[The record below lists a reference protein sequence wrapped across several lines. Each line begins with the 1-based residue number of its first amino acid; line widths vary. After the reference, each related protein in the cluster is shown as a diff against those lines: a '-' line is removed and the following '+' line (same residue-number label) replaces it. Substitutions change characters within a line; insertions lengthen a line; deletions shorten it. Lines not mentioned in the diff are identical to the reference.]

1 MKGNKLLWISL
12 AAALLAVGLSMAWF
26 SKKEKSLMESATP
39 IDALVAL
46 KDIPQDARLDDTLI
60 EVVKI
65 PKRYVQ
71 PGAVSTKEDAFDRV
85 LSVPVLAGTQILES
99 MFKPADVGSLAKKA
113 PAGFRAVSVSANEVS
128 AVAGLIQPGDYVDV
142 LLTVETGGVDAQGRE
157 RQEDAMTKTILQ
169 NALVLANNQT
179 SSKQEFER
187 HLSGGKIAGPG
198 TTFAKADVESADKGK
213 QIRTLTLALKPE
225 DAQKVV
231 LAQEIG
237 SVSIALRSAM
247 GQEKDTPA
255 PPLSAKQ
262 LLGTDKNIVRK
273 GPPAW
278 VEIRGSQV
286 INQH

>member
-26 SKKEKSLMESATP
+26 AKKEKSLMEAATP
-39 IDALVAL
+39 IDVVVAL

-60 EVVKI
+60 EVVKT

-71 PGAVSTKEDAFDRV
+71 PGAVSAKEDVFDRV

-99 MFKPADVGSLAKKA
+99 MFKPADVDTLAKKA
-113 PAGFRAVSVSANEVS
+113 PPGHRAVSLAANEVS
-128 AVAGLIQPGDYVDV
+128 AVAGLIQPGDFVDV
-142 LLTVETGGVDAQGRE
+142 YLTVETGGFDSQGRQ

-187 HLSGGKIAGPG
+187 QLAGSRLGGPG
-198 TTFAKADVESADKGK
+198 TVFSKANVENAEKGK

-225 DAQKVV
+225 DAQKAI

-237 SVSIALRSAM
+237 SVAVALRSAL
-247 GQEKDTPA
+247 GQDKDPLA

-262 LLGTDKNIVRK
+262 LLGTDKNIMRK
-273 GPPAW
+273 SPPAW

-286 INQH
+286 VNQQ